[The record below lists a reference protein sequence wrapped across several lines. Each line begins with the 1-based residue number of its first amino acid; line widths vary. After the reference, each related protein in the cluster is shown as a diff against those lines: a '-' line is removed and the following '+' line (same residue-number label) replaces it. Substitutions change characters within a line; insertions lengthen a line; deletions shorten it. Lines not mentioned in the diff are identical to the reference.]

1 MPSVG
6 ELWKEVFCSYTK
18 DLSRIRE
25 WADSVFKSPDESL
38 EIARKLTRAYGR
50 FPDAITLGFSPQ
62 VLVGAL
68 ALRDNIIAVTSPEV
82 WRGEGQGALSKALLD
97 AFSDRVRVELAP
109 FAPSSA
115 TPPDEVI
122 RGLREVFGKLKEE
135 GVKLL
140 DISGGTQLVP
150 IAAILAGFRSFSY
163 AYPDGNFLSF
173 YEFEIGGPW
182 MESSRKVFKSVSLFD
197 PDIAYAL
204 SDAMAEYDYLVV
216 DREESFLVEDVSS
229 ADEWKKWLRNIFLS
243 ISLPQML
250 FSAKEELKG
259 ELRKHIRPLER
270 ELPNESKPH
279 DECETLYKLC
289 PEFMNMW
296 FFSNMILSP
305 KFSKEYLEELEESLC
320 HTEELSNILNKRRE
334 KIKKLIEN
342 SDNFLILPQFGV
354 GTHRI
359 SQIAK
364 FVKNIV
370 NCREKDVKI
379 LLGLNER
386 LMDRH
391 RCEIG
396 KLRGE
401 LKKLKVE
408 KIKVDVEDVMLDS
421 DDEKL
426 RSGSTVAFLL
436 QDYSKELV
444 KKLID
449 MGLTILVIPEVSYRC
464 DEGGGRK
471 VRAVAGYLS
480 EYSGEE
486 LLEALSLKA
495 GVVEGWS
502 GSQESKETD

>member
-1 MPSVG
+1 
-6 ELWKEVFCSYTK
+6 
-18 DLSRIRE
+18 
-25 WADSVFKSPDESL
+25 
-38 EIARKLTRAYGR
+38 
-50 FPDAITLGFSPQ
+50 
-62 VLVGAL
+62 
-68 ALRDNIIAVTSPEV
+68 
-82 WRGEGQGALSKALLD
+82 
-97 AFSDRVRVELAP
+97 
-109 FAPSSA
+109 
-115 TPPDEVI
+115 
-122 RGLREVFGKLKEE
+122 
-135 GVKLL
+135 
-140 DISGGTQLVP
+140 
-150 IAAILAGFRSFSY
+150 
-163 AYPDGNFLSF
+163 
-173 YEFEIGGPW
+173 
-182 MESSRKVFKSVSLFD
+182 
-197 PDIAYAL
+197 
-204 SDAMAEYDYLVV
+204 MAEYDYLVA

-250 FSAKEELKG
+250 FSAEEGVKG

-305 KFSKEYLEELEESLC
+305 KFSKEYLKELEESLC

-334 KIKKLIEN
+334 KIKNLIEN

-370 NCREKDVKI
+370 NYRKKDVKI
-379 LLGLNER
+379 LLGLNKQ
-386 LMDRH
+386 LMARH
-391 RCEIG
+391 GCEIG
-396 KLRGE
+396 ELREE
-401 LKKLKVE
+401 LKKLEVN
-408 KIKVDVEDVMLDS
+408 VEDVMLDP
-421 DDEKL
+421 DDEKNVDEKL

-444 KKLID
+444 KKLIE
-449 MGLTILVIPEVSYRC
+449 MGLAILVIPEVSYRC
-464 DEGGGRK
+464 DGGGGRK